1 MYGSQPLDKMVVQ
14 EAKYAMDIAK
24 ISWYLGPVRVGQRQW
39 VATSSSMGRL
49 YCEFEIYKG

>member
-1 MYGSQPLDKMVVQ
+1 MVVQ

-24 ISWYLGPVRVGQRQW
+24 ISWYLGPGRVGHWQW
-39 VATSSSMGRL
+39 VASSSSMGRL